1 MRFALFFDFNL
12 YIRTLNL
19 NNNIMSYHR
28 NLRPQILEMRN
39 KGLTYRQIQKELQC
53 SKGTI
58 NYICRKI
65 DMVDIG
71 KKLYPLSKEL
81 KLQIFEYCKAHSI
94 SDAVKHFNV
103 STSSINKY
111 KKIQE

>member
-1 MRFALFFDFNL
+1 MG
-12 YIRTLNL
+12 
-19 NNNIMSYHR
+19 YHR
-28 NLRPQILEMRN
+28 NLTPQILEMRN
-39 KGLTYRQIQKELQC
+39 RGLTYRQIQKELQC

-71 KKLYPLSKEL
+71 KKQYPLSKEL
-81 KLQIFEYCKAHSI
+81 KLQIFEYCKTHSI
-94 SDAVKHFNV
+94 SDAVKHFKL